1 LIISLS
7 KLPIGSTC
15 KLYYLNINNINLKR
29 RLLDLGLVKNTT
41 IKALYKSPLNDP
53 TSYLI
58 RGSVIAL
65 REDDT
70 KNIFVITEGVDNGTN

>member
-1 LIISLS
+1 LIISLN
-7 KLPIGSTC
+7 KLPLGSTG
-15 KLYYLNINNINLKR
+15 KLYYLNINNSNLKR

-41 IKALYKSPLNDP
+41 IKPLYKSPLNDP